1 MEMPLGND
9 AKYIHQP
16 KAFSALLLVGEAGLD
31 VGDRTV
37 DLAEP
42 MRRAGRQ
49 DDEIARLKVP
59 RLAAGNARGPVLS
72 AFKRSAGH
80 ERAGTADD
88 VVNLGQVVM
97 HACVVG
103 TVLPASDD
111 DLAGAGFD
119 DGNGLSGDDA

>member
-1 MEMPLGND
+1 
-9 AKYIHQP
+9 
-16 KAFSALLLVGEAGLD
+16 
-31 VGDRTV
+31 
-37 DLAEP
+37 

-59 RLAAGNARGPVLS
+59 RLSAGYARGSVLS

-80 ERAGTADD
+80 KHAGTADD
-88 VVNLGQVVM
+88 VVNLRHVVM

-119 DGNGLSGDDA
+119 DGSGLPGDDASRDRVLSRPSPGISIR